1 MLTEG
6 LWRPDLRRSWVVGEV
21 RRWVVAGLTEIGR
34 NGVAPGPWTP
44 WIGVGCSCGGGGR
57 VSATGA
63 KPAAS
68 NFPKL
73 SSPSTAG
80 SGKNSG
86 ACRAWT
92 GGKRA
97 RRGSWCRGGTIAGF
111 GRGYCVAELLDRG
124 GAEPNSMRKVE
135 GGHLRVPDVHV
146 QLGDVL

>member
-21 RRWVVAGLTEIGR
+21 RRWVVAGLAEVGR

-44 WIGVGCSCGGGGR
+44 WIGVGCSCSGGGR

-68 NFPKL
+68 NFPNL

-80 SGKNSG
+80 SGKIPALAGLGPGEDELGEAPGAGAKRLWGLAGAMAWPSCWCSG
-86 ACRAWT
+86 
-92 GGKRA
+92 A
-97 RRGSWCRGGTIAGF
+97 RRGCALGF
-111 GRGYCVAELLDRG
+111 VVAAEEGR
-124 GAEPNSMRKVE
+124 
-135 GGHLRVPDVHV
+135 RV
-146 QLGDVL
+146 